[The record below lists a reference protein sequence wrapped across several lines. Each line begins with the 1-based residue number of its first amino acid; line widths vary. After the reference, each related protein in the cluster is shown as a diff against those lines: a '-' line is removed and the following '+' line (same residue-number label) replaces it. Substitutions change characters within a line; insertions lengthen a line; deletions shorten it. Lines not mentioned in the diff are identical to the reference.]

1 MDNTHLAALGD
12 EIRKEFPS
20 FDLVKKSDSKLM
32 TVINAFL
39 KVITFGQMKAFMEDF
54 VTTVGTTVYVP
65 SRWEFW
71 PTPSKMAVLRHERVH
86 MRQSRKYGRL
96 LYSFLYL
103 FFPLP
108 VGLAYF
114 RMKLE
119 REAYEE
125 SLRAYA
131 EYYGLQA
138 LQDAKIKDS
147 MLRHFTTAEYF
158 WMFPFKGYMSKWYD
172 TRVRLLETEHG

>member
-1 MDNTHLAALGD
+1 MDNLAKLL
-12 EIRKEFPS
+12 ELEETIRVEFP
-20 FDLVKKSDSKLM
+20 DYRLLKKSESKLM

-54 VTTVGTTVYVP
+54 VTTIGNTVYVP
-65 SRWEFW
+65 DKWATW
-71 PTPSKMAVLRHERVH
+71 PTHSKMTVLRHERVH
-86 MRQSRKYGRL
+86 MRQSLKYGRL

-108 VGLAYF
+108 IGLAYF

-147 MLRHFTTAEYF
+147 MVGHFTTAEYF
-158 WMFPFKGYMSKWYD
+158 WMWPFKGYMSKWYD
-172 TRVRLLETEHG
+172 DSVAKLG

>member
-1 MDNTHLAALGD
+1 MDNTHLAALSD
-12 EIRKEFPS
+12 EVRKEFPS
-20 FDLVKKSDSKLM
+20 FNLVKKSDSKLM
-32 TVINAFL
+32 AAISAFL
-39 KVITFGQMKAFMEDF
+39 KAITFGQMKAFMEDF

-71 PTPSKMAVLRHERVH
+71 PTSSKMAVLRHERVH
-86 MRQSRKYGRL
+86 MRQSLKYGRL

-119 REAYEE
+119 KEAYEE

-138 LQDAKIKDS
+138 LQDVKIKDS
-147 MLRHFTTAEYF
+147 MVGHFTTAEYF
-158 WMFPFKGYMSKWYD
+158 WMWPFKKSLEKWYD
-172 TRVRLLETEHG
+172 NAVAKLS